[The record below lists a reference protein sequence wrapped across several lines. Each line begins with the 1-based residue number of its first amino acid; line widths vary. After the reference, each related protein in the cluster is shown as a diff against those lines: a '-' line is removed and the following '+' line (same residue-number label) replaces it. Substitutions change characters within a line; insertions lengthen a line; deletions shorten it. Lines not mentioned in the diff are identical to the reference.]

1 MAFVTPGRPRKQPAE
16 LRGKNEARAELMKKA
31 RFSEFVSCS
40 LQPCQLRDNERTLQA
55 LFNDKIENDDQKKQ
69 KLLGLIAVL
78 QNLQSEYIAENGKD
92 YECSFVSFDEAIE
105 LYFSYQNK
113 FPPFT
118 KADKNHFIYALL
130 NEKWGLCVYLL
141 FVEQLNCRYIVL
153 RPDNCSLEVFLHM
166 MCSTRNV
173 ESAENTW
180 LDADKVRGI
189 VQTVDTEWDRKV
201 VRVLLAANRSR
212 REMGN
217 LGIDPDN
224 ITSDTAKV
232 CIP

>member
-1 MAFVTPGRPRKQPAE
+1 
-16 LRGKNEARAELMKKA
+16 
-31 RFSEFVSCS
+31 
-40 LQPCQLRDNERTLQA
+40 
-55 LFNDKIENDDQKKQ
+55 
-69 KLLGLIAVL
+69 
-78 QNLQSEYIAENGKD
+78 
-92 YECSFVSFDEAIE
+92 
-105 LYFSYQNK
+105 
-113 FPPFT
+113 
-118 KADKNHFIYALL
+118 
-130 NEKWGLCVYLL
+130 
-141 FVEQLNCRYIVL
+141 
-153 RPDNCSLEVFLHM
+153 M

-217 LGIDPDN
+217 LDIDPDN
-224 ITSDTAKV
+224 IPSDTAKV

>member
-1 MAFVTPGRPRKQPAE
+1 M
-16 LRGKNEARAELMKKA
+16 
-31 RFSEFVSCS
+31 
-40 LQPCQLRDNERTLQA
+40 
-55 LFNDKIENDDQKKQ
+55 
-69 KLLGLIAVL
+69 
-78 QNLQSEYIAENGKD
+78 
-92 YECSFVSFDEAIE
+92 SFDESIE

-113 FPPFT
+113 FPPFA
-118 KADKNHFIYALL
+118 KADKNHFTYALL

-153 RPDNCSLEVFLHM
+153 RPDNCSLEVFFHM

-212 REMGN
+212 REMVTLALILIIFPRTLQRSVSLDLVFLN
-217 LGIDPDN
+217 LEG
-224 ITSDTAKV
+224 
-232 CIP
+232 